1 MSGYVVAFLPIG
13 LVGVLFVIAPK
24 FMDPMFQNPPG
35 IMGLPAG
42 VIILTIAGIFM
53 FIGFM
58 LIQKIVAIEV

>member
-24 FMDPMFQNPPG
+24 FMEPMFMNPPG
-35 IMGLPAG
+35 IMNLPAG
-42 VIILTIAGIFM
+42 LIILVFAGIMM

-58 LIQKIVAIEV
+58 IIQNIVKIEV